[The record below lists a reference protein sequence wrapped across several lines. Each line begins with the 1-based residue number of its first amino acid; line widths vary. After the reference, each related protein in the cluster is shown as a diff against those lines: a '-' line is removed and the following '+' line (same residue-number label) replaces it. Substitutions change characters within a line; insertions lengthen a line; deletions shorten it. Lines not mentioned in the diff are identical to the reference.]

1 MTKFKYNDKRSST
14 LVEARSKKWK
24 AMKTKTTLGLT
35 EDEDSFCQHLLLASY
50 QAKIWYSFESASALE
65 DPLHN
70 DF

>member
-1 MTKFKYNDKRSST
+1 MQ
-14 LVEARSKKWK
+14 ARAKKWK

-35 EDEDSFCQHLLLASY
+35 QDEDSFCQHLLLASY